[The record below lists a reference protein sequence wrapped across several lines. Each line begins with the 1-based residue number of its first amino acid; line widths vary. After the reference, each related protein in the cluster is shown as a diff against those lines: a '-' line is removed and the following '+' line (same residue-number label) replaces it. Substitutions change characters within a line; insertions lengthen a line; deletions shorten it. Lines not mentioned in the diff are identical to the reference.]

1 MNIIETAT
9 DVTVLIWG
17 MLVTAYTMM
26 LNKKVNEIRGEILKR
41 IEQTEGI
48 ASAAKGGVEGLN
60 GRLTRAQDDLDDM
73 AEGRKNLDR
82 RTADAIKQ
90 HKEALRS
97 LYEYAQKASEIRSN
111 MLQKIT
117 DLERCAQAHEAW
129 ITEQE
134 EKHLYE
140 RRE

>member
-1 MNIIETAT
+1 
-9 DVTVLIWG
+9 
-17 MLVTAYTMM
+17 
-26 LNKKVNEIRGEILKR
+26 
-41 IEQTEGI
+41 
-48 ASAAKGGVEGLN
+48 
-60 GRLTRAQDDLDDM
+60 M
-73 AEGRKNLDR
+73 AEEQKNSDR

-97 LYEYAQKASEIRSN
+97 LYEYAQKACEIRSN

-134 EKHLYE
+134 EKQWKD
-140 RRE
+140 

>member
-1 MNIIETAT
+1 MKWFCISW
-9 DVTVLIWG
+9 VVLIVG
-17 MLVTAYTMM
+17 YMIAAYWWAARA
-26 LNKKVNEIRGEILKR
+26 EKR
-41 IEQTEGI
+41 INDQI
-48 ASAAKGGVEGLN
+48 K
-60 GRLTRAQDDLDDM
+60 RCMDDL

-90 HKEALRS
+90 HKEALQS
-97 LYEYAQKASEIRSN
+97 LYEYAQRACEIRSN

-129 ITEQE
+129 IEEQE
-134 EKHLYE
+134 EEQMLAQKQPDLYE

>member
-9 DVTVLIWG
+9 DVIVLIWG

-26 LNKKVNEIRGEILKR
+26 LNKKVNEIRDEILKR

-60 GRLTRAQDDLDDM
+60 GRLTRAQDDLDDI
-73 AEGRKNLDR
+73 AEEQKNSDR
-82 RTADAIKQ
+82 RTADALKR

-97 LYEYAQKASEIRSN
+97 LYEYAQKACEIRSN

-129 ITEQE
+129 MPVTEP
-134 EKHLYE
+134 YE
-140 RRE
+140 RRENSD

>member
-1 MNIIETAT
+1 
-9 DVTVLIWG
+9 
-17 MLVTAYTMM
+17 MLCSWESRRAGGKNHE
-26 LNKKVNEIRGEILKR
+26 NKTRKSLPTGRPGHNEIRGEILKR

-134 EKHLYE
+134 EKQWKD
-140 RRE
+140 